1 VGGTRGVLNGCHSAC
16 RARDPGLSTPFVPI
30 RSVSART
37 LFRRDE
43 SGASVRSVIRRSR
56 RLTLVLAVLATIVG
70 LALVTAAPAEAGSR
84 HSRSL
89 SYVALG
95 DSYAAGFGAG
105 KYVNDCYQ
113 SRRGYPALL
122 DRETRASLQANAT
135 CNGATTQTVLA
146 TQLSALTPRTELV
159 TLTVGGNDLGF
170 ASVATTCAPGPS
182 VACQAAVNGALALL
196 APQPTG
202 PSVLATRLAATYG
215 AVATGAPR
223 AEILVTGYPYLFEP
237 PVPGQP
243 NAAVVLA
250 LNNATSALNA
260 TIKATVA
267 ASATAGVEITY
278 VDVTAG
284 FAGHGIGSERP
295 FLHDTGPEALHPTAR
310 GYRVYAKALTRA
322 LVYC

>member
-1 VGGTRGVLNGCHSAC
+1 M
-16 RARDPGLSTPFVPI
+16 
-30 RSVSART
+30 
-37 LFRRDE
+37 
-43 SGASVRSVIRRSR
+43 IRRSR

-70 LALVTAAPAEAGSR
+70 LALVAAAPAEAGSR

-146 TQLSALTPRTELV
+146 TQLSALTPRTQLV

-170 ASVATTCAPGPS
+170 ATVATTCAPGPS
-182 VACQAAVNGALALL
+182 VACQAAINGALALL
-196 APQPTG
+196 APQATG

-215 AVATGAPR
+215 AVAKAAPR
-223 AEILVTGYPYLFEP
+223 ADILVTGYPILFNTP
-237 PVPGQP
+237 AKDQP
-243 NAAVVLA
+243 NADIVLA
-250 LNNATSALNA
+250 LNDATRALNA
-260 TIKATVA
+260 TIEATATATA
-267 ASATAGVEITY
+267 AAGVEISY

-295 FLHDTGPEALHPTAR
+295 YLHASGPEALHPTAR

>member
-1 VGGTRGVLNGCHSAC
+1 M
-16 RARDPGLSTPFVPI
+16 
-30 RSVSART
+30 
-37 LFRRDE
+37 
-43 SGASVRSVIRRSR
+43 
-56 RLTLVLAVLATIVG
+56 
-70 LALVTAAPAEAGSR
+70 
-84 HSRSL
+84 
-89 SYVALG
+89 
-95 DSYAAGFGAG
+95 
-105 KYVNDCYQ
+105 NDCFQ

-122 DRETRASLQANAT
+122 DRHTRASLRANPT
-135 CNGATTQTVLA
+135 CNGATTQTVLT
-146 TQLSALTPRTELV
+146 TQLSSLTPRTQLV

-170 ASVATTCAPGPS
+170 VAVATACAAGPS
-182 VACQAAVNGALALL
+182 VVPGGHRRRPRAARPA
-196 APQPTG
+196 PTG

-215 AVATGAPR
+215 AVATAAPR
-223 AEILVTGYPYLFEP
+223 ADILVTGYPYLFEP

-250 LNNATSALNA
+250 LNNATAALNA

-267 ASATAGVEITY
+267 ATAGAGVEISY

-295 FLHDTGPEALHPTAR
+295 FLHATGPEALHPTAR

>member
-1 VGGTRGVLNGCHSAC
+1 M
-16 RARDPGLSTPFVPI
+16 
-30 RSVSART
+30 
-37 LFRRDE
+37 
-43 SGASVRSVIRRSR
+43 IRRSR
-56 RLTLVLAVLATIVG
+56 RLTLILAALATLIG
-70 LALVTAAPAEAGSR
+70 LALVTASPADAGSR

-105 KYVNDCYQ
+105 RYVNDCYQ

-122 DRETRASLQANAT
+122 DRDTRASLRANAT
-135 CNGATTQTVLA
+135 CNGATTQTVLT
-146 TQLSALTPRTELV
+146 TQLSALTPRTQLV

-170 ASVATTCAPGPS
+170 AAVATACAAGPS
-182 VACQAAVNGALALL
+182 VGCQATIDRALALL

-202 PSVLATRLAATYG
+202 PSVLATRLATTYG
-215 AVATGAPR
+215 AVAAAAPR
-223 AEILVTGYPYLFEP
+223 ADILVTGYPYLFAP
-237 PVPGQP
+237 PVSGQP

-250 LNNATSALNA
+250 LNKATAALNA

-267 ASATAGVEITY
+267 ANAAAGVEITY
-278 VDVTAG
+278 VDVTGG

-295 FLHDTGPEALHPTAR
+295 ILHATGPEALHPTAR

-322 LVYC
+322 LVYCRA

>member
-1 VGGTRGVLNGCHSAC
+1 M
-16 RARDPGLSTPFVPI
+16 
-30 RSVSART
+30 
-37 LFRRDE
+37 
-43 SGASVRSVIRRSR
+43 IRRSR
-56 RLTLVLAVLATIVG
+56 LLTLVLAVLATLTG
-70 LALVTAAPAEAGSR
+70 LSLVTATPADAGSR

-105 KYVNDCYQ
+105 EYVNECFQ

-135 CNGATTQTVLA
+135 CNGATTRTVLA
-146 TQLSALTPRTELV
+146 TQVSAVTPRTQLI

-170 ASVATTCAPGPS
+170 ATVATTCAPGPS
-182 VACQAAVNGALALL
+182 TACQEAISGALALL
-196 APQPTG
+196 APQSTG

-215 AVATGAPR
+215 AVATAAPR
-223 AEILVTGYPYLFEP
+223 ADILVTGYPILFKAP
-237 PVPGQP
+237 AKDQP
-243 NAAVVLA
+243 NADVVLA
-250 LNNATSALNA
+250 LNDATKALNA

-267 ASATAGVEITY
+267 ATAATGVEISY

-295 FLHDTGPEALHPTAR
+295 YLHATGPEALHPTAR
-310 GYRVYAKALTRA
+310 GYRVYAKALSRA

>member
-1 VGGTRGVLNGCHSAC
+1 M
-16 RARDPGLSTPFVPI
+16 
-30 RSVSART
+30 
-37 LFRRDE
+37 
-43 SGASVRSVIRRSR
+43 IRRSR
-56 RLTLVLAVLATIVG
+56 RLTLLLAALATLVG
-70 LALVTAAPAEAGSR
+70 LGLVTAPPADAGSR

-113 SRRGYPALL
+113 SRLGYPALL
-122 DRETRASLQANAT
+122 DRQTRASLRANAT
-135 CNGATTQTVLA
+135 CNGATTETVQT
-146 TQLSALTPRTELV
+146 TQLSALTRRTQLV

-170 ASVATTCAPGPS
+170 AAVATACAAGPS
-182 VACQAAVNGALALL
+182 VGCQAAINGALALL

-215 AVATGAPR
+215 AVATRAPR

-237 PVPGQP
+237 PVAGQP

-250 LNNATSALNA
+250 LNNATAALNA
-260 TIKATVA
+260 TIRATVA
-267 ASATAGVEITY
+267 ATAAAGVEITY
-278 VDVTAG
+278 VDVVAG

-295 FLHDTGPEALHPTAR
+295 FLHATGPEALHPTAR
-310 GYRVYAKALTRA
+310 GYRVYVKALTRA